1 MMGSRGI
8 TLQLS
13 SGRPGLTHSLN
24 FCMKKLLHARIRAI
38 PHSHST
44 MSKSFIKVFLLDDS
58 AKTMAI
64 DKEMTAK
71 ELVTIIAEKLELTD
85 NVEHYSLFEV
95 KGDNYKSL
103 LDDQKPF
110 DIMSEWGGKDSSNKF
125 VFKRHY
131 FMNPTDDVKEEAA
144 IYLLYIQAL
153 DDILKGHLYVTPEQ
167 AIQFAGINMQVVYGD
182 HNDRHVLGFLEKHIA
197 EFIPASILKSKRV
210 PDWEDAIYEE
220 HQKHKGLS
228 DTEAQSKFLDL
239 ARTLPVYGITTY
251 PCKYVSAGTR
261 RIGQRVFIGVSS
273 KGIHILNYPTMDG
286 NGFYSYNDI
295 LSWGSSHTS
304 FTFCTGDR
312 VNFTKHSLE
321 TRAGKEITDQV
332 AGYVGLIIRQLQQ

>member
-1 MMGSRGI
+1 
-8 TLQLS
+8 
-13 SGRPGLTHSLN
+13 
-24 FCMKKLLHARIRAI
+24 
-38 PHSHST
+38 
-44 MSKSFIKVFLLDDS
+44 MSKSFVQVALVDGS
-58 AKTMAI
+58 AKTIVI
-64 DKEMTAK
+64 DKDLSAR
-71 ELVTIIAEKLELTD
+71 ELVEILAEKLEIVSDLD
-85 NVEHYSLFEV
+85 QYCICESRNNGALV
-95 KGDNYKSL
+95 KSL
-103 LDDQKPF
+103 VAEAKPF
-110 DIMSEWGGKDSSNKF
+110 DVMSEWNGKKDEAKF
-125 VFKRHY
+125 LFKRL
-131 FMNPTDDVKEEAA
+131 FLMAPNETAKDEATV
-144 IYLLYIQAL
+144 YLLFIQAR
-153 DDILKGHLYVTPEQ
+153 DDILTGRLYVSPEQ
-167 AIQFAGINMQVVYGD
+167 AIQFAGLSMQATYGD
-182 HNDRHVLGFLEKHIA
+182 HNANRHVLGFLEKNIA

-321 TRAGKEITDQV
+321 TKAGKEITDQV
-332 AGYVGLIIRQLQQ
+332 AGYVGLIIKQLQQ